1 MLSRLG
7 AVRLSRE
14 EARTIIMMKKKAFNF
29 FATVAVNKFV
39 YTDDILI
46 PMDREN
52 MAYASTFELFL
63 EYGNDHLSKIFDKHM
78 ERLNTDRTVQY
89 YTILNEINCKTK
101 ANIIQSIF
109 GLGHVFRQQRHPELA
124 DLPDI

>member
-14 EARTIIMMKKKAFNF
+14 EARTIIIMKKKAFNF

-39 YTDDILI
+39 YVDDILI
-46 PMDREN
+46 PVDQDN

-63 EYGNDHLSKIFDKHM
+63 EFGNDHCSKVFDK
-78 ERLNTDRTVQY
+78 LTD
-89 YTILNEINCKTK
+89 
-101 ANIIQSIF
+101 
-109 GLGHVFRQQRHPELA
+109 
-124 DLPDI
+124 